1 MSKSGDAVKVKN
13 KILYIEPNDLPAFL
27 GAKSANGQPLDN
39 ITWNP
44 DDLNISVDLQ
54 VVIPSRQYNPSEL
67 KEYGDFTFN
76 DAKYQSILSG
86 VKLSKTDSYL
96 TDDWTVMSYQE
107 IKNNRAGSKEMLGI
121 NSIKISFDSH
131 MYPRVT
137 MNFTDVRGSALMQP
151 QEQRVLDL
159 NSSSR
164 EGATE
169 ATRNFFASI
178 FKFPY
183 PRFLLSVKG
192 IYGTCVTFVLSVEEF
207 KTQFSS
213 ETGNFDVVIT
223 FIGNMYGLYTD
234 IPMNY
239 LLVAPYIGSKSGGF
253 TKNEYWL
260 KQTESGG
267 AFHYNENNTEG
278 APIDTFLE
286 FYTKYHMSLESGDI
300 SMAYGE
306 NIREISLNEREISFL
321 TGSEGVLEM
330 FECMATY
337 GEPDVKTAN
346 GYALDTDDRL
356 STNVIFYDDTGVTYV
371 IYPTDFVNKFSDA
384 VAAYVKEYPD
394 GFFSKGTN
402 YRNVTP
408 IYSGKTHQFQVNP
421 VDFDADII
429 TDGLTK
435 ADSKLL
441 KSIKEEHED
450 EFKRAF
456 VYGGDFKKD
465 IEAYCASLRSKND
478 DKMKGASEEVRDHFK
493 MLFGFSF
500 TIENVMRILF
510 AHLDTFIHCFYASVG
525 AIKGTR
531 TLGSLGGF
539 PKNLTDI
546 ESSSESTA
554 HVPPYTGF
562 FRDKKDGTTERMYP
576 GDEKKYT
583 ALTQIEEV
591 KFVESILNG
600 ISSMSGWQED
610 FLTPEEEE
618 FGFEDVDGGM
628 AVSFSPAMLSDIFY
642 EGDNPYDSLYNENLY
657 PADLIYYLICRI
669 YLYNIMKGRAGSAEK
684 FAEIEAD
691 NFINSR
697 SFELFKNKSGF
708 KSFIE
713 NSSTNLRNF
722 SEAGMYN
729 LCPEK
734 VWNPFSFKT
743 APIFKINRDGTKFT
757 VVNKNSDDIP
767 LVFNGC
773 KEPNTSVTSKKTE
786 GIMLSKYSESDVLSF
801 KDAYKDTTGKDAF
814 VLDENYGLKFFIGI
828 TENTGK
834 LLASPVIPLSYRKS
848 TSGGYYYYPVFEE
861 DAKKSKASVRVI
873 HRDFDYFKKAEI
885 NKRSESGE
893 PEKVVYD
900 SFDALLKDA
909 EDSALWVP
917 IIPYN
922 HGTEVKNL
930 LVNYSGRLNNPVTA
944 EYGGSYCNAA
954 LSFLSGLFHGEDP
967 ENGKKLFRNFFNM
980 NIKNNTDFAA
990 KVMKPALLYVCGVA
1004 YATTLESKMDKLSV
1018 DLVDRI
1024 ESVGKDYA
1032 DSPCGIIEANY
1043 SEDKRKSMAA
1053 YFEDW
1058 ANNEFKAN
1066 ISDPIRGYGSEEN
1079 YGIYTT
1085 FLSTGWTV
1093 EFQNEKG
1100 KKTNIEVAK
1109 PGTSVQKYIISLYRQ
1124 FEIPFFL
1131 SGVNSGNTQ
1140 QAVDYKAISKFFN
1153 IVYDKLSDTEE
1164 EEETTYTPGDI
1175 EVNIEF
1181 NEDNKNAI
1189 YYTLKNLY
1197 DRWLSMQT
1205 SEDFRLYSVAE
1216 EARNKKEKMTNGGR
1230 IASDRSEFSNFIYV
1244 DSFYNDISKKFL
1256 VNPEKIFKLLG
1267 DHFDGTVSYNI
1278 LEFIGRI
1285 CQDNK
1290 LLFRCLPVYS
1300 NVYSK
1305 DTFGEI
1311 FTPHSLYDGSSRT
1324 GRRIGNTYMIMYTY
1338 EPSHFLDIEQDKSDG
1353 VNYGNDSF
1361 DIADSFGDPTQEACN
1376 IMRKDERA
1384 GETSYSVCAFG
1395 VTPGKQNQ
1403 SYFSKVN
1410 VGMDNPRVTDFAIM
1424 NKFQLADM
1432 SKRGATANGVGIG
1445 QDLYSVYSNRSYDCS
1460 VEMLG
1465 CANIMPMMYFQLN
1478 NVPMFKGTYMIT
1490 KVEHDIQNN
1499 TMTTRFTGTRM
1510 PKRYIPIVDNVFNVD
1525 ALKASINRMA
1535 SSDMNMVYT
1544 VGQVNI
1550 TVSPFDDTTSFI
1562 TYSNAQAAQFNGQ
1575 NTSFPKGKVFY
1586 PAAAAEQMHYIMHYT
1601 KADGTTGNIVPFG
1614 NTWDSKGLYFGGSKH
1629 VCATAVQTFLFA
1641 GFNGCYK
1648 TNNVADAVALNTLR
1662 YNAGF
1667 NGCNG
1672 YKMYNCLSDYGF
1684 RLVGDK
1690 ESLDNGTYKPRIG
1703 DVCCMNY
1710 DALGHVCMY
1719 TEETGRWISDF
1730 DQNDWW
1736 VYSRQK
1742 SKSTLGRVDVLF
1754 YRFGGQ
1760 ISTEKKYYP
1769 KS

>member
-286 FYTKYHMSLESGDI
+286 FYSKYHMSLESGDI

-306 NIREISLNEREISFL
+306 NIREISKNEREVSFL

-346 GYALDTDDRL
+346 GYAMDTDDRL

-371 IYPTDFVNKFSDA
+371 IYPTEFVNKFSDA

-394 GFFSKGTN
+394 GFFSKGTH

-408 IYSGKTHQFQVNP
+408 IYSGKTHQFQVNA
-421 VDFDADII
+421 VNFDADII

-441 KSIKEEHED
+441 KSIKEEHKD

-465 IEAYCASLRSKND
+465 IEAYCASLRSEND
-478 DKMKGASEEVRDHFK
+478 NKMKGASEEVRDHFK

-500 TIENVMRILF
+500 TIENVMRMLF

-546 ESSSESTA
+546 ESSSESMA

-562 FRDKKDGTTERMYP
+562 FKDKNDGTTERMYP
-576 GDEKKYT
+576 GDETKYT

-600 ISSMSGWQED
+600 ISSMSEWQED
-610 FLTPEEEE
+610 YLTPQEEEMD
-618 FGFEDVDGGM
+618 FEDVDGGM
-628 AVSFSPAMLSDIFY
+628 EVSFSPAMLSDIFY

-722 SEAGMYN
+722 SETGMYN
-729 LCPEK
+729 LCPGK

-757 VVNKNSDDIP
+757 VVNRSSDDIP

-773 KEPNTSVTSKKTE
+773 KEPNTSVTSKKAE
-786 GIMLSKYSESDVLSF
+786 GIMLSKYSESDILSF
-801 KDAYKDTTGKDAF
+801 KDAYKDTTGKDTF

-893 PEKVVYD
+893 AEKVVYD

-1004 YATTLESKMDKLSV
+1004 YATTLESKLDKLSI

-1024 ESVGKDYA
+1024 EGVGKDYA

-1053 YFEDW
+1053 YFEEW
-1058 ANNEFKAN
+1058 ANNEFKTN
-1066 ISDPIRGYGSEEN
+1066 ISDPIRGYGREEN
-1079 YGIYTT
+1079 WGIYTT

-1153 IVYDKLSDTEE
+1153 IVYDNLSDTEE

-1205 SEDFRLYSVAE
+1205 PEDFRLYSVAE

-1256 VNPEKIFKLLG
+1256 VNPEKVFKLLG

-1535 SSDMNMVYT
+1535 SSDMNMAYT

-1550 TVSPFDDTTSFI
+1550 TVNPFDETTSFI

-1586 PAAAAEQMHYIMHYT
+1586 PAAAAEQMHYIMHYS

-1648 TNNVADAVALNTLR
+1648 TNNVVDAVALNTLR

-1710 DALGHVCMY
+1710 GELGHVCMY